1 MKKIVGMEDFLPE
14 KIYFEIFPKA
24 NAVSIPF
31 RPSYVHEIFSHLE
44 SLIGKLDYENAE
56 FYLMGDFNCNFASS
70 QPNNNTKLLSN
81 LSYVYGLHQLINT
94 PIRVKSA
101 SSILMVVSFTN
112 Y

>member
-1 MKKIVGMEDFLPE
+1 MEDFLPE